1 MALRLSIVR
10 GDVAGSDNQR
20 SWTCE
25 GSVGRIGRSGQS
37 DWVLVDPGRFISSQH
52 ARVELEDGH
61 WWVIDTSTN
70 GTYVNLADEP
80 LGKGGRHRLASGDTL
95 RLGSLEL
102 AVEVLEDE
110 LARTGMHLPR
120 FDLTASL
127 SQELD
132 LAEVALDQ
140 SVEVRAL
147 LENSMIS
154 PPLPGLEATLGLE
167 DEPLL
172 GAPAATAPAHAD
184 GGNEMAAFFRGV
196 GIDPAKLDP
205 AKRQAILREA
215 GEAMREFMLGL
226 MELSRMRADFTRDM
240 GIAGSARERDL
251 TSPLM
256 HVRGVEDALLKM
268 LTAGQAREAV
278 DEIRSQFAKARHHQ
292 QAIMVAAREALSVLL
307 SNLDP
312 EELQSQMSGATRGA
326 ATQETQA
333 KYWLMYKEMFQ
344 SLTEPG
350 KEGLP
355 AVFHE
360 SFVRFYQ
367 SMAKGGAAAVS
378 RFDEE

>member
-10 GDVAGSDNQR
+10 GDVAGSDNKR

-80 LGKGGRHRLASGDTL
+80 LGKGGRHRLATGDTL

-120 FDLTASL
+120 FDISASL

-154 PPLPGLEATLGLE
+154 PPLSGLE
-167 DEPLL
+167 DSLGLDDEPPLHA
-172 GAPAATAPAHAD
+172 APAPAPAHSD
-184 GGNEMAAFFRGV
+184 SSSEMAAFFRGV

-240 GIAGSARERDL
+240 GIAGSSRERDL

-256 HVRGVEDALLKM
+256 QVRGVEDALLKM

-333 KYWLMYKEMFQ
+333 KYWVMYKEMFQ

>member
-10 GDVAGSDNQR
+10 GDVAGSDNER

-25 GSVGRIGRSGQS
+25 GSIGRIGRSGQS

-52 ARVELEDGH
+52 ARVEFEDGH

-70 GTYVNLADEP
+70 GTYINLADEP
-80 LGKGGRHRLASGDTL
+80 LGKGGRHRLASGDTV
-95 RLGSLEL
+95 RMGSLEL
-102 AVEVLEDE
+102 AVEILEDE
-110 LARTGMHLPR
+110 LAQTGLHLPR
-120 FDLTASL
+120 FDLSHSL

-154 PPLPGLEATLGLE
+154 QAPPGLEASLRM
-167 DEPLL
+167 DE
-172 GAPAATAPAHAD
+172 APSLPPASAPTG
-184 GGNEMAAFFRGV
+184 GGNEMAAFFRGI

-240 GIAGSARERDL
+240 GIAGSSREREL

-256 HVRGVEDALLKM
+256 QVRGVEDALLNM

-278 DEIRSQFAKARHHQ
+278 DEIRSQFAKSRHHQ

-312 EELQSQMSGATRGA
+312 EELQSQMSGATRSA
-326 ATQETQA
+326 ATQEAQA
-333 KYWLMYKEMFQ
+333 KYWVMYKETFQ

-355 AVFHE
+355 TVFHE

>member
-10 GDVAGSDNQR
+10 GDVAGSDNER
-20 SWTCE
+20 SWTCD
-25 GSVGRIGRSGQS
+25 GTVGRIGRSGQN

-52 ARVELEDGH
+52 ARVELEDGD

-80 LGKGGRHRLASGDTL
+80 LGKGGRHRLTTGDTV
-95 RLGSLEL
+95 RMGSLEL
-102 AVEVLEDE
+102 AVEVLEDD

-120 FDLTASL
+120 FDMTASL
-127 SQELD
+127 SQDLD

-154 PPLPGLEATLGLE
+154 RPLSGLEAPLGL
-167 DEPLL
+167 DEEPPLHST
-172 GAPAATAPAHAD
+172 PATAPAQGD
-184 GGNEMAAFFRGV
+184 GGNEMAAFFRGI
-196 GIDPAKLDP
+196 GIDPTKLDP

-240 GIAGSARERDL
+240 GIAGSSRERDL

-256 HVRGVEDALLKM
+256 QVRGVEDALLKM

-333 KYWLMYKEMFQ
+333 KYWAMYKEMFQ

-355 AVFHE
+355 AVFHD